1 MNNPISITSR
11 IHWAVWFLAVI
22 PGVLGASFLVQAL
35 HARLILGRNPI
46 TCIDGIN
53 SPSFVMHRHVA
64 ELLLLATL
72 YGVLPLF
79 LCTSLVRRLKR
90 MPIRNPVLLFGS
102 GIALCV
108 LLVFMNPWNYVSWWL
123 D

>member
-1 MNNPISITSR
+1 MNNHLAMTPR
-11 IHWAVWFLAVI
+11 IHWAVWLLAVI
-22 PGVLGASFLVQAL
+22 PGVLGVSFFVQAL

-46 TCIDGIN
+46 TCIDGIS
-53 SPSFVMHRHVA
+53 SPTFEIHRHLG

-72 YGVLPLF
+72 FGVLPLF
-79 LCTSLVRRLKR
+79 LCTSVVRGLKR
-90 MPIRNPVLLFGS
+90 MPTWKPVLLFGS

-108 LLVFMNPWNYVSWWL
+108 LLVVMNPWNYVNWWL